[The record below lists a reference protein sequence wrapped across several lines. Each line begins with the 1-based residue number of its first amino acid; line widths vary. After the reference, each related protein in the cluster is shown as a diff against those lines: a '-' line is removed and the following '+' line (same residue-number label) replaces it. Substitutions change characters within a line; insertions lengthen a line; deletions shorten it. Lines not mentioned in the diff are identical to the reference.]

1 MSIIPKDW
9 LEEGN
14 GEVLPFMQLMFV
26 VGKALEIHPWN
37 MQDAIEKAE
46 HKISPQVKIVRLG
59 ELRGSYETARANRA
73 DLPSFADVLEKVAW
87 IVAAPDDAPVPDD
100 YLSRLNSAINE
111 YERAYLAPEERIHHD
126 KVGRNVH

>member
-73 DLPSFADVLEKVAW
+73 DLPSFADVLEKGDVKAS
-87 IVAAPDDAPVPDD
+87 
-100 YLSRLNSAINE
+100 L
-111 YERAYLAPEERIHHD
+111 RALGDTMSYCIQCHATFRQ
-126 KVGRNVH
+126 